1 MHKLKLLFLSCPTL
15 QTPME
20 DGKRE
25 TAVSMLPIVPEDSDT
40 GRTYTCRVLN
50 LAAPAGRQISVTINV
65 QRECSRI
72 SHSSTG
78 CFLAVRTHLILFR
91 LTES

>member
-1 MHKLKLLFLSCPTL
+1 MESSSPSKLFVCSEDISFSPTVQAL
-15 QTPME
+15 ME

-65 QRECSRI
+65 QREC
-72 SHSSTG
+72 
-78 CFLAVRTHLILFR
+78 FLGKRPGTAVRLSRLI
-91 LTES
+91 

>member
-1 MHKLKLLFLSCPTL
+1 
-15 QTPME
+15 ME

-65 QRECSRI
+65 QRECFLRL
-72 SHSSTG
+72 SSVVW
-78 CFLAVRTHLILFR
+78 AHLVWADWEKSS
-91 LTES
+91 ESP